1 MLEKIDTDLKDA
13 LKAGDKFTLSVLRM
27 LKSELVNESRKGT
40 LHELSDD
47 DVIKVVKHQVK
58 TRKDNITEYTGYGK
72 MDLVADLE
80 KEVAILS
87 NYLPAEMSEEEIN
100 KVIDEVF
107 AELNPQSMKDMGPVM
122 KAVSSKLTNADMT
135 YVSKNIKD
143 RLSK

>member
-1 MLEKIDTDLKDA
+1 M
-13 LKAGDKFTLSVLRM
+13 
-27 LKSELVNESRKGT
+27 
-40 LHELSDD
+40 
-47 DVIKVVKHQVK
+47 
-58 TRKDNITEYTGYGK
+58 Y
-72 MDLVADLE
+72 
-80 KEVAILS
+80 
-87 NYLPAEMSEEEIN
+87 YLPAEMSEEEIN